1 MLMSP
6 HIRLRDV
13 VKALASGMTISETM
27 LVLSTQSIDLLKT
40 RHLINLSV
48 SFHHRQLCKC
58 ISNTHPAAL
67 LKMTSSGL
75 RKLQS

>member
-27 LVLSTQSIDLLKT
+27 PVLSTLSIDLLKT
-40 RHLINLSV
+40 RHLTRLSV
-48 SFHHRQLCKC
+48 SSHHRQLCKC
-58 ISNTHPAAL
+58 ILNTHPAVL
-67 LKMTSSGL
+67 LKMVSPGL
-75 RKLQS
+75 QKLQS